1 MERVIVL
8 IPALNP
14 LPTIVHFVEKLKT
27 LAIESII
34 VVNDGSESKYTA
46 IFKQLEEKGCIVLTH
61 EKNFGK
67 GRALKTG
74 MDYVR
79 KSKLKGKGIITVGA
93 HGQHSILD
101 IEQLLESTK
110 IFSDGIVLGIR
121 DFKGSEYPAFSQ
133 IQNRVSSMLFELL
146 FQKRLLDTQTGLR
159 YIPREFLPW
168 LLKVKGDSF
177 RYDTNMLVE
186 AIKRKIP
193 LYEVPIGHAKLRKNA
208 IIYYDEITNHAQVL
222 QQIWINFFTQNKERN
237 ETSSKRKRK

>member
-1 MERVIVL
+1 MERAIVL

-27 LAIESII
+27 LAIEKII
-34 VVNDGSESKYTA
+34 VVNDGSDAKYA
-46 IFKQLEEKGCIVLTH
+46 SIFEQLIENDCVVLTH
-61 EKNFGK
+61 EKNLGK

-74 MDYVR
+74 MDYIK
-79 KSKLKGKGIITVGA
+79 KSSLKAKGVLTVGA
-93 HGQHSILD
+93 HGQHSVLD
-101 IEQLLESTK
+101 IEQVLASTK

-121 DFKGSEYPAFSQ
+121 DFKGSDYPLLSQ
-133 IQNRVSSMLFELL
+133 LQNRVSSMLFELF

-168 LLKVKGDSF
+168 LLKVKGESF

-193 LYEVPIGHAKLRKNA
+193 LYEVPIGHAKLRKNS

-222 QQIWINFFTQNKERN
+222 QQIWINYFHHDKERN
-237 ETSSKRKRK
+237 ETFSKRKRK